1 MGWWGKTPLPTTN
14 GNEMY
19 KVMDCGWADGFWYL
33 VCGCG
38 LKVNIRSRIKLNKE
52 LIASKPWEYWVSNGI
67 KEV

>member
-1 MGWWGKTPLPTTN
+1 
-14 GNEMY
+14 
-19 KVMDCGWADGFWYL
+19 MDCGWADGFWYL